1 MSRRR
6 VREVMTTDVLPV
18 FESTPVS
25 DVAAVLA
32 CTGLAAVP
40 VLDPA
45 GHVTGLAVSADLA
58 RSRPSPGPGRGTGRW
73 GWWHR
78 RRSEPGGACA
88 AARDVMRSPVI
99 TTAPEAPLGEAAR
112 AMSRHQLSVLPVVD
126 ACGFLAGVLRWADL
140 GQVFLR
146 PDSDIQHEIIRDV
159 FVRHL
164 GTNPALVHASV
175 TDGLVTL
182 SGVVGKKSMIP
193 LAVAMTRAVDGVVD
207 VLSYLAYAA
216 DDTVLP
222 DTVPPDT
229 APAAAEPLGSAP
241 EE

>member
-18 FESTPVS
+18 FESTPVG

-32 CTGLAAVP
+32 TIGLGAVP

-45 GHVTGLAVSADLA
+45 GHVTGLITATDLP
-58 RSRPSPGPGRGTGRW
+58 RSRPNPGPGRGTGGW
-73 GWWHR
+73 GPWR
-78 RRSEPGGACA
+78 RRRPVLGGAET

-112 AMSRHQLSVLPVVD
+112 TMSRHQLSVLPVVD
-126 ACGFLAGVLRWADL
+126 ACGFLAGLLSWADL

-146 PDSDIQHEIIRDV
+146 PDCDIQHEIIRDV

-175 TDGLVTL
+175 TDGMVTL
-182 SGVVGKKSMIP
+182 SGVVEKKTMIP
-193 LAVAMTRAVDGVVD
+193 LAVAMARAVDGVVD

-216 DDTVLP
+216 DDT
-222 DTVPPDT
+222 
-229 APAAAEPLGSAP
+229 APAEAQPSGSAP

>member
-6 VREVMTTDVLPV
+6 VREVMITDVLPV

-32 CTGLAAVP
+32 LTRLAAVP

-45 GHVTGLAVSADLA
+45 GHVTGLAMAADLPH
-58 RSRPSPGPGRGTGRW
+58 SRLNPGPGRGTGRW
-73 GWWHR
+73 GRWPR
-78 RRSEPGGACA
+78 RRSVPAGAGA

-126 ACGFLAGVLRWADL
+126 ACGFLAGVLSWADL

-207 VLSYLAYAA
+207 VLSYLAYVA
-216 DDTVLP
+216 D
-222 DTVPPDT
+222 DT
-229 APAAAEPLGSAP
+229 APAGAEPLGSAP

>member
-1 MSRRR
+1 MSRCR

-18 FESTPVS
+18 FEGTPVG

-32 CTGLAAVP
+32 ATGLAAVP

-45 GHVTGLAVSADLA
+45 GHVTGLAMATDLPP
-58 RSRPSPGPGRGTGRW
+58 SRPNRGPGQDTGRQGPW
-73 GWWHR
+73 RR
-78 RRSEPGGACA
+78 RRSVPGGAGA
-88 AARDVMRSPVI
+88 VARDVMRSPLI

-146 PDSDIQHEIIRDV
+146 PDSDIQHEIVRDV

-182 SGVVGKKSMIP
+182 SGVVEKKTMIP
-193 LAVAMTRAVDGVVD
+193 LAVTMAGAVDGVVD

-216 DDTVLP
+216 DDT
-222 DTVPPDT
+222 
-229 APAAAEPLGSAP
+229 AQAEAQPSGSAP

>member
-1 MSRRR
+1 
-6 VREVMTTDVLPV
+6 VLG
-18 FESTPVS
+18 F
-25 DVAAVLA
+25 DL
-32 CTGLAAVP
+32 
-40 VLDPA
+40 A
-45 GHVTGLAVSADLA
+45 GHVTGWAVATDLP
-58 RSRPSPGPGRGTGRW
+58 RSHPCPGLGRGTGRCGLW
-73 GWWHR
+73 R
-78 RRSEPGGACA
+78 RRHSVPGGSGA

-112 AMSRHQLSVLPVVD
+112 VMSRHQLSVLPVVD
-126 ACGFLAGVLRWADL
+126 AYGFLAGLLSWADL

-182 SGVVGKKSMIP
+182 SGVVGKKTMIP
-193 LAVAMTRAVDGVVD
+193 LAVAMVRAVDGVVD

-216 DDTVLP
+216 DDT
-222 DTVPPDT
+222 
-229 APAAAEPLGSAP
+229 APAEAQPSGSAP